1 MTINLGFIFSH
12 LGVIVLLM
20 LTLMAGKA
28 TITALLC
35 RLFKVPTGV
44 STRVGLALS
53 QGGEFGFV
61 IFGAAGAL
69 NLMSMDSVQILLA
82 VIALSMVA
90 TPAVVA
96 LGNWLSNR
104 YAGKGQ
110 LITEDIE
117 YKGIGKHV
125 LIAGFGRVGQ
135 TIAKVLSD
143 GGLPYVALDLD
154 HGRVKKCRKRGMPV
168 YYGDASL
175 MAVLKAAGA
184 ADAASIVI
192 TLDKSKVVNAI
203 VAELRKNYPD
213 AQIFVRARDMKHLRK
228 LETKGAT
235 AIVPETAEASL
246 QLGAI
251 VMNGQGIGSDLSATI
266 LQNFRENDYALLEDI
281 VGRSKK

>member
-1 MTINLGFIFSH
+1 
-12 LGVIVLLM
+12 
-20 LTLMAGKA
+20 
-28 TITALLC
+28 
-35 RLFKVPTGV
+35 
-44 STRVGLALS
+44 
-53 QGGEFGFV
+53 
-61 IFGAAGAL
+61 
-69 NLMSMDSVQILLA
+69 
-82 VIALSMVA
+82 
-90 TPAVVA
+90 
-96 LGNWLSNR
+96 
-104 YAGKGQ
+104 
-110 LITEDIE
+110 
-117 YKGIGKHV
+117 
-125 LIAGFGRVGQ
+125 
-135 TIAKVLSD
+135 
-143 GGLPYVALDLD
+143 
-154 HGRVKKCRKRGMPV
+154 MPV